1 MQDNY
6 SGLLTARDVHDKSA
20 LYGSSLEF
28 FLLWSWQPAAAM
40 TTTEKTV
47 RAAAGGEESR
57 KEPTGRAG

>member
-1 MQDNY
+1 MQDNS

-28 FLLWSWQPAAAM
+28 FLWCAWKPQAAM

-57 KEPTGRAG
+57 KESTGRAG